1 MENLTVMIGAYIITR
16 MTSFLTRTGERTESA
31 IVHYLA
37 IGTIFV
43 TVVVILQVMTS
54 FLFGLQRLVR

>member
-16 MTSFLTRTGERTESA
+16 MVSFLTRTGERTESP
-31 IVHYLA
+31 IVQYLA
-37 IGTIFV
+37 IGTIIV
-43 TVVVILQVMTS
+43 SVVVILQVMTS